1 MTLPEPRGDAG
12 TLTTFGS
19 TTSCATSCAVL
30 SRLIS
35 RQVSRLVSWAS
46 AVIAPVLQ
54 AGRRFQGLRE
64 IRHLCPHVSR

>member
-19 TTSCATSCAVL
+19 ATSCAVL
-30 SRLIS
+30 SRL
-35 RQVSRLVSWAS
+35 VSRLVLRAS